1 MPVASEA
8 LKTNGHHQELDTA
21 SGVSRLGRQDMP
33 SDSQDQP
40 VTHKEIVGWFGY
52 MRPAVAAL
60 VVAAGI
66 GGYIIHGLLA
76 GGWINKPVQENHLNE
91 IVASQNSRLS
101 EIVAA
106 QDKVNTV
113 FFTRFDAMAA
123 SIVTTQNQLS
133 GVLAVVQSQGQS
145 LARIEGY
152 MVRSQEN
159 LVPAPAMQPPRAHPR
174 PRSQSM
180 NGKPTQQSSL
190 IDRLLR

>member
-21 SGVSRLGRQDMP
+21 SGASRLGRQDMP
-33 SDSQDQP
+33 SDGQDKP
-40 VTHKEIVGWFGY
+40 VTHKEIIGWFGY

-66 GGYIIHGLLA
+66 GGYIIHGLFA
-76 GGWINKPVQENHLNE
+76 GGWINKPVQENHLN
-91 IVASQNSRLS
+91 

-113 FFTRFDAMAA
+113 FFTRFDAMAG